1 MKINQELYNQ
11 YRDTPF
17 KLDEIKNN
25 QQYILFGQK
34 IKNPHMDVYVNY
46 VDDNT
51 QESNTSKDKSRSY
64 NRSTFMLLW

>member
-1 MKINQELYNQ
+1 MKINHELYNQ

-17 KLDEIKNN
+17 KPDEIKNN

-34 IKNPHMDVYVNY
+34 IKNPHMDGYVNY

-51 QESNTSKDKSRSY
+51 QESNT
-64 NRSTFMLLW
+64 